1 MSELAAPAD
10 ELLVEEADGVLTL
23 TFNRPAVH
31 NAVNSRIYTRLREAL
46 DRAASDPGIA
56 CVLLTGA
63 GRAFTAGLDLTDT
76 ELPVEERWA
85 VYDAFISRLE
95 DLPKPLVVAVNG
107 VAVGVGVTL
116 LGHADIVLAG
126 QSARF
131 RMPFVSLGLS
141 PEAGASYTMP
151 ARMGVQNAAHAL
163 FTGDWISAEEAAASG
178 LVRTL
183 VADDMLRA
191 EASVLCA
198 RIAAMPVASL
208 VATKQ
213 ALLANR
219 LDAARASR
227 EREEA
232 VFRRLQEGP
241 DHAEALAAFAERRKP
256 VFRRP

>member
-31 NAVNSRIYTRLREAL
+31 NAVNSRVYIRLREAL
-46 DRAASDPGIA
+46 DRAASDPG
-56 CVLLTGA
+56 
-63 GRAFTAGLDLTDT
+63 
-76 ELPVEERWA
+76 
-85 VYDAFISRLE
+85 RLE

-131 RMPFVSLGLS
+131 RMPFASLGLS

-163 FTGDWISAEEAAASG
+163 FTGDWISAEAAAASG

-183 VADDMLRA
+183 VADDVLRA
-191 EASVLCA
+191 EASALCA